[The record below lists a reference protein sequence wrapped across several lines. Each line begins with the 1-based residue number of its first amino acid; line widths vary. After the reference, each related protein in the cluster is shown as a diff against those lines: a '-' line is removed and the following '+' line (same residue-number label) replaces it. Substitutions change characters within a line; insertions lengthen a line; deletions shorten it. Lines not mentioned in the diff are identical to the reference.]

1 MSREPCWAATFVGAI
16 DDTCFAYSIRS
27 STRVRCTSIIQV
39 TNQPCLSRRTF
50 TVVASNSIVARSSV
64 QTWIQGQTIVFIDL
78 TVSAFI
84 PLIKYVHNFKKMK
97 ECKISKLPEQKII
110 VHSTQKNLPIHTN
123 TGIVSVR
130 VGTGCSIQ
138 TNVLIKRAFIHIL
151 CTILSAVIW
160 WTIACVRIYPVNTT
174 SSILAKRSMAI
185 VYIDLAF
192 VSSKT
197 LKEILDKE
205 NLV

>member
-1 MSREPCWAATFVGAI
+1 MLTGRTFFALIDILITIMSREPCWAATFVGAI

-39 TNQPCLSRRTF
+39 TNQPCFSRRAF
-50 TVVASNSIVARSSV
+50 TVVASNPIVARSSV

-84 PLIKYVHNFKKMK
+84 P
-97 ECKISKLPEQKII
+97 
-110 VHSTQKNLPIHTN
+110 IHTN
-123 TGIVSVR
+123 TRIVSVR
-130 VGTGCSIQ
+130 VCTGCSIQ

-151 CTILSAVIW
+151 CTILSGVIW
-160 WTIACVRIYPVNTT
+160 WTIACVRIYPINTT

-185 VYIDLAF
+185 IYIYLAF

-197 LKEILDKE
+197 WWT
-205 NLV
+205 